1 MKGYD
6 NMNTFKMNKEN
17 KISRKEWREVE
28 KFIRF
33 IKEILYR
40 YRIEN
45 PLIEERYDELDSNG
59 QFHFRKNLKMHW
71 NELNMHCKILQGVR
85 SSGFTKLEIRDMI
98 FDTLESYA
106 SLEKYITSYYIDV
119 KEIEKD
125 IEYTRDENIVELKEP
140 KNQWYDSQLFKRFD
154 KAMQIM
160 YRLSYYNPKV
170 IQTLKMSPY
179 APTFKA
185 YKAYYDRTMKLITLF
200 DLNLNLVNRRLY
212 RLNSTNRKYF
222 REAVGLC

>member
-59 QFHFRKNLKMHW
+59 QFHFRKNLKN
-71 NELNMHCKILQGVR
+71 NEINKSVFHKQ
-85 SSGFTKLEIRDMI
+85 
-98 FDTLESYA
+98 
-106 SLEKYITSYYIDV
+106 
-119 KEIEKD
+119 
-125 IEYTRDENIVELKEP
+125 N
-140 KNQWYDSQLFKRFD
+140 SQ
-154 KAMQIM
+154 MG
-160 YRLSYYNPKV
+160 
-170 IQTLKMSPY
+170 
-179 APTFKA
+179 
-185 YKAYYDRTMKLITLF
+185 KLI
-200 DLNLNLVNRRLY
+200 
-212 RLNSTNRKYF
+212 KKI
-222 REAVGLC
+222 